1 MKQSSHIVGFSFFF
15 KLFKSSG
22 KGSFFGHISVD
33 FLKFFFSLFF
43 FLFNLYK
50 DVSCLFTEEPM
61 GGDLSW
67 W

>member
-22 KGSFFGHISVD
+22 KGPFFRHISVD
-33 FLKFFFSLFF
+33 FLKLFF